1 MYTIVIFIATDINE
15 NKYRIELRLGFDCS
29 TEMLDSHA
37 FTLYSSIFFI
47 FYDNSRQLDR
57 DDSSFRKCQVRF
69 VVTEKW

>member
-37 FTLYSSIFFI
+37 FTLYSSIFSI
-47 FYDNSRQLDR
+47 SMIIQDSLTGMILVLESVKLDLL
-57 DDSSFRKCQVRF
+57 
-69 VVTEKW
+69 